1 MPERSQQTSLNL
13 RSEEVQEILTN
24 PPSWIVRWGITLIFV
39 FTIIIIA
46 LAFIIRYPDFV
57 SAKVLITTEKPTEKI
72 IARYNGQL
80 DKIFVKDK
88 DTVLVDQALAIIENT
103 ADLDDVTYLKNI
115 IDTLGFN
122 LRNFVFPVEQSTYL
136 VLGDIESAYGNFEK
150 SYVDYSL
157 LKDLEPYKNLLKGN
171 IESLTEVKIRL
182 VDQINQKNLLEQE
195 YKLKK
200 SDFSRYKRLFE
211 KGVVS
216 QQEYESRELD
226 FIQIQKSLG
235 DMAIA
240 ISQMREAIS
249 SANQQLKTT
258 YINSEEDKTRYLRNL
273 SLSFNALK
281 KSIRDWENNYLLSS
295 SINGIVSFGEYWGV
309 NQYVKSGD
317 VIFSILPI
325 SNSNLV
331 GALTIPSLNAGK
343 VTIGQKVLIKL
354 DNFPYQQYGML
365 VGKVK
370 NISISPDK
378 EGNYVIYV
386 SLPMGT
392 RTSYDMDIGFE
403 QEMLGNA
410 EIITE
415 DLSVAERI
423 FFSFKDLFKY
433 G

>member
-1 MPERSQQTSLNL
+1 MPENSPPDNLNL

-24 PPSWIVRWGITLIFV
+24 PPSWIVRWGITLILA

-46 LAFIIRYPDFV
+46 LSIIIRYPDFV
-57 SAKVLITTEKPTEKI
+57 SAKVLITTEQPTEKI

-80 DKIFVKDK
+80 DRIFVNDR
-88 DTVLVDQALAIIENT
+88 DTVGVNQTLAIIENT
-103 ADLDDVTYLKNI
+103 ADFDDVHYLKNI
-115 IDTLGFN
+115 IDTLDFN
-122 LRNFVFPVEQSTYL
+122 LKNFSFPIQQSTYL
-136 VLGDIESAYGNFEK
+136 VLGDIENAYGNFEK

-157 LKDLEPYKNLLKGN
+157 LKELEPYRNQLRGN
-171 IESLTEVKIRL
+171 EESLTEIKIRL

-195 YKLKK
+195 YKLKQI
-200 SDFSRYKRLFE
+200 DFNRYRQLFE

-216 QQEYESRELD
+216 QQEYESKELEY
-226 FIQIQKSLG
+226 IQIQKNIS
-235 DMAIA
+235 DMAIS

-258 YINSEEDKTRYLRNL
+258 YINSEEDKTRFLRNL
-273 SLSFNALK
+273 SQSFNALK
-281 KSIRDWENNYLLSS
+281 KSIKDWENNYLLSS
-295 SINGIVSFGEYWGV
+295 SIHGIVSFGEYWGV
-309 NQYVKSGD
+309 NQYVNNGD
-317 VIFSILPI
+317 IIFSILPI
-325 SNSNLV
+325 SNSNLI
-331 GALTIPSLNAGK
+331 GMLTIPSQNAGK

-365 VGKVK
+365 VGEVK

-378 EGNYVIYV
+378 QGNYVIYV
-386 SLPMGT
+386 SLPKGT
-392 RTSYDMDIGFE
+392 RTSYDLDIGFE

-423 FFSFKDLFKY
+423 FFSFKELFKY